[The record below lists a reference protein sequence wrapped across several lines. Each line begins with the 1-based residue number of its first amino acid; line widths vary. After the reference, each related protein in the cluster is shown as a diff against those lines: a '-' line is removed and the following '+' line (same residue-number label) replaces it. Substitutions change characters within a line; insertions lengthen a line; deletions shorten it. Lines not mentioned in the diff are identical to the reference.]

1 MIRHLIK
8 IIWNQR
14 SGNGWIVLEL
24 FLVFVLLWYIVDFF
38 TVLGVTASTPNG
50 FEIQNTYLVK
60 LSVRQPDNPKHI
72 NYGEESEEPGKNFY
86 RIVDRI
92 RQHPDIEEVGYG
104 KWSYPYCPSSMF
116 SSYNKDSL
124 SLQCQILE
132 VSPEYFT
139 IFRVKPEKGG
149 SSQKLA
155 ESFANLSAASS
166 YEKNRQAII
175 TQTVEDKL
183 FPDTQ
188 ATGKVLLNKEDS
200 LQIKILAVTTVMK
213 PYDYTRPEAY
223 ILFPVNRAETYKM
236 NDQDIW
242 SYYEIYF
249 RTKSGFSEKDFAQKF
264 KQEMKGQLEIGN
276 FFLADVKPLEAV
288 RDNYLKNRGITS
300 GIQYRIG
307 FSVFFLINIFLAV
320 IGTFWFRIEQRQS
333 EIGLR
338 LAVGSS
344 RRNIRSIMFMESLL
358 LLLIAAIPALLVC
371 INLQKF
377 EFISSE
383 DLDLTVWRFLGN
395 TFITGGLL
403 VLVIMFG
410 TWYPSFRASKVSP
423 ADALH
428 YE

>member
-14 SGNGWIVLEL
+14 SGNGWIILEL

-60 LSVRQPDNPKHI
+60 LSVRQPDNPKYI

-92 RQHPDIEEVGYG
+92 RQHPDIEGVGYG
-104 KWSYPYCPSSMF
+104 KWSYPYCPSSMS

-124 SLQCQILE
+124 RLQCQILE

-175 TQTVEDKL
+175 TQTVEEKL
-183 FPDTQ
+183 FPNTQ
-188 ATGKVLLNKEDS
+188 ATGKVLLNKDDS
-200 LQIKILAVTTVMK
+200 LQIKILAVTSVMK
-213 PYDYTRPEAY
+213 PYDYTRPAAY

-344 RRNIRSIMFMESLL
+344 KRNIRSIMFMESLL

>member
-1 MIRHLIK
+1 
-8 IIWNQR
+8 
-14 SGNGWIVLEL
+14 
-24 FLVFVLLWYIVDFF
+24 
-38 TVLGVTASTPNG
+38 
-50 FEIQNTYLVK
+50 
-60 LSVRQPDNPKHI
+60 
-72 NYGEESEEPGKNFY
+72 
-86 RIVDRI
+86 
-92 RQHPDIEEVGYG
+92 
-104 KWSYPYCPSSMF
+104 
-116 SSYNKDSL
+116 
-124 SLQCQILE
+124 
-132 VSPEYFT
+132 
-139 IFRVKPEKGG
+139 
-149 SSQKLA
+149 
-155 ESFANLSAASS
+155 
-166 YEKNRQAII
+166 
-175 TQTVEDKL
+175 
-183 FPDTQ
+183 
-188 ATGKVLLNKEDS
+188 
-200 LQIKILAVTTVMK
+200 MK
-213 PYDYTRPEAY
+213 PYDYTRPAAY
-223 ILFPVNRAETYKM
+223 ILFPVNKAETYKM

-242 SYYEIYF
+242 SYFEIYF

-344 RRNIRSIMFMESLL
+344 KRNIRSIMFMESLL